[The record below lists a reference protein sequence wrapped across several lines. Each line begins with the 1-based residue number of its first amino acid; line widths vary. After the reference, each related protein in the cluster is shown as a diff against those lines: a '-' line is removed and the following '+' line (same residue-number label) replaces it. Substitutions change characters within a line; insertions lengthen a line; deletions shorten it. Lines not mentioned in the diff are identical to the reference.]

1 MNGEGKAVAAS
12 LGRLS
17 TPRPRNLLHSIGRA
31 LRQAGS
37 RVSRAYT
44 ERRSSRLPFI
54 VDVLRDSG
62 LMTDPPQ
69 EGEGGYS
76 HPTNGETFGGINNT
90 PEYERLSRE

>member
-1 MNGEGKAVAAS
+1 MS
-12 LGRLS
+12 PGRLLAV
-17 TPRPRNLLHSIGRA
+17 RPRNLLPSVGRA

-37 RVSRAYT
+37 RVSRAYR
-44 ERRSSRLPFI
+44 ERRSSRWPFI

-76 HPTNGETFGGINNT
+76 QPLNGETFAGINNT
-90 PEYERLSRE
+90 PRYERPSRE